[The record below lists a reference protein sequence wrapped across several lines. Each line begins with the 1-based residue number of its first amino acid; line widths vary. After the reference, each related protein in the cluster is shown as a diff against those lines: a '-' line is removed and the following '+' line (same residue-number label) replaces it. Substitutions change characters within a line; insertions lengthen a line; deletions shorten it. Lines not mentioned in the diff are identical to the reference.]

1 MQRLDYIIML
11 FDITEYI
18 TKPISGIIQIGAHHG
33 NEYDTLKK
41 LSEHILMFEPQKEVY
56 NKLFNKLGS
65 MPNLVIENKAL
76 GSSIGVMQM
85 YTEQENQGQSSSL
98 LIPQLHCVQYPG
110 IKFTGTEQVEV
121 TTLDEYF
128 NDKLFNYNL
137 LTLDVQGYELEVLKG
152 STDILLKVDYI
163 LCEVNRAEL
172 YRGCPMVEEIDS
184 FLKNGMWPWSE
195 EVIDLY
201 KEAINRNQLI
211 NKMNKVQ
218 LM

>member
-1 MQRLDYIIML
+1 ML

-18 TKPISGIIQIGAHHG
+18 TKPISGIIQIGAHYG

-65 MPNLVIENKAL
+65 MPNLIIENKAL
-76 GSSIGVMQM
+76 GSSIGIMQM
-85 YTEQENQGQSSSL
+85 YTEQANNGQSSSL
-98 LIPQLHCVQYPG
+98 LIPQLHCVQYPS

-121 TTLDEYF
+121 ITLNEYF

-172 YRGCPMVEEIDS
+172 YKGCPMVEEIDS
-184 FLKNGMWPWSE
+184 FLNDYGFKRDITSWDGHTWG
-195 EVIDLY
+195 DALY
-201 KEAINRNQLI
+201 VR
-211 NKMNKVQ
+211 
-218 LM
+218 

>member
-1 MQRLDYIIML
+1 ML

-33 NEYDTLKK
+33 NEYNTLKK

-65 MPNLVIENKAL
+65 MPNLIIENKAL
-76 GSSIGVMQM
+76 GSSIGIMQM
-85 YTEQENQGQSSSL
+85 YTEQANNGQSSSL
-98 LIPQLHCVQYPG
+98 LIPQLHCVQYPS

-121 TTLDEYF
+121 ITLNEYF

-172 YRGCPMVEEIDS
+172 YKGCPMVEEIDS
-184 FLKNGMWPWSE
+184 FLNDYGFKRDITSWDGHTWG
-195 EVIDLY
+195 DALY
-201 KEAINRNQLI
+201 VR
-211 NKMNKVQ
+211 
-218 LM
+218 

>member
-1 MQRLDYIIML
+1 ML

-33 NEYDTLKK
+33 NEYNTLKK

-65 MPNLVIENKAL
+65 MPNLIIENKAL
-76 GSSIGVMQM
+76 GSSIGIMQM
-85 YTEQENQGQSSSL
+85 YTEQANNGQSSSL
-98 LIPQLHCVQYPG
+98 LIPQLHCVQYPS

-121 TTLDEYF
+121 ITLNEYF

-184 FLKNGMWPWSE
+184 FLNDYGFKRDITSWDGHTWG
-195 EVIDLY
+195 DALY
-201 KEAINRNQLI
+201 VR
-211 NKMNKVQ
+211 
-218 LM
+218 

>member
-1 MQRLDYIIML
+1 ML

-184 FLKNGMWPWSE
+184 FLNDYGFKRDITSWDGHTWG
-195 EVIDLY
+195 DALY
-201 KEAINRNQLI
+201 VR
-211 NKMNKVQ
+211 
-218 LM
+218 

>member
-1 MQRLDYIIML
+1 ML

-41 LSEHILMFEPQKEVY
+41 LSENILMFEPQKEVY

-65 MPNLVIENKAL
+65 MPNLIIENKAL
-76 GSSIGVMQM
+76 GSSIGIMQM
-85 YTEQENQGQSSSL
+85 YTEQANNGQSSSL
-98 LIPQLHCVQYPG
+98 LIPQLHCVQYPS

-121 TTLDEYF
+121 ITLNEYF

-184 FLKNGMWPWSE
+184 FLNDYGFKRDITSWDGHTWG
-195 EVIDLY
+195 DALY
-201 KEAINRNQLI
+201 VR
-211 NKMNKVQ
+211 
-218 LM
+218 

>member
-1 MQRLDYIIML
+1 ML

-33 NEYDTLKK
+33 NEYETLKK
-41 LSEHILMFEPQKEVY
+41 LSENILMFEPQKEVY
-56 NKLFNKLGS
+56 QKLFNKLGS
-65 MPNLVIENKAL
+65 MPNLIIENKAL
-76 GSSIGVMQM
+76 GSSSGTMCM
-85 YTEQENQGQSSSL
+85 YTEQANQGQSSSL

-121 TTLDEYF
+121 ITLNEYF

-172 YRGCPMVEEIDS
+172 YKGCPMVEEIDS
-184 FLKNGMWPWSE
+184 FLNDYGFKRDVTSWDGYTWG
-195 EVIDLY
+195 DALY
-201 KEAINRNQLI
+201 IKQT
-211 NKMNKVQ
+211 Q
-218 LM
+218 